1 MAKQGPPAFEEM
13 LATQR
18 DQMMDMYARAI
29 AGVQGK
35 PPASE
40 KATDDDEYEAWTRED
55 PNVTPEMLAKIAQ
68 QTIQEFAQQTN
79 EDGSPLWNDEQIG
92 RAVAARQTAARY
104 PFRHLTY
111 TVGAVDLEDQIKR
124 AKAVRKRVESRQQR
138 EMGAMMQA
146 SGWQE
151 VDPTMPMGEPS
162 RPQLTGVLAA

>member
-1 MAKQGPPAFEEM
+1 MKQQGKPSYEET
-13 LATQR
+13 LISQR
-18 DQMMDMYARAI
+18 YTMQEQLARAI

-55 PNVTPEMLAKIAQ
+55 PNVTPEMLAQIAQ

-79 EDGSPLWNDEQIG
+79 EDGSPMWNDEQIG

-124 AKAVRKRVESRQQR
+124 AKAVRKRVDSRQQR

-151 VDPTMPMGEPS
+151 VDPMQPMGEPS